1 MLLMSFEF
9 FLIRKY
15 KEVRG
20 AGSLRIYT
28 REWLYTGGTEESKP
42 VGTGYYMSKI
52 LKKMIIHK
60 MAVKEFQRDK
70 DSKRRGLKMDE
81 KTL

>member
-1 MLLMSFEF
+1 MLLTSFEF
-9 FLIRKY
+9 FLILKY
-15 KEVRG
+15 KEVRW

-52 LKKMIIHK
+52 LKN
-60 MAVKEFQRDK
+60 DYTYN
-70 DSKRRGLKMDE
+70 GC
-81 KTL
+81 

>member
-1 MLLMSFEF
+1 MLLTSFEF
-9 FLIRKY
+9 FLILKY
-15 KEVRG
+15 KEVRW

-52 LKKMIIHK
+52 
-60 MAVKEFQRDK
+60 
-70 DSKRRGLKMDE
+70 
-81 KTL
+81 